1 MTVPACP
8 SHPARPRRRRRWG
21 CTRQPRAAPA
31 LNHNDD
37 DGGESISPMRP
48 RPTCA
53 TNEDGEAR
61 RRRVLRQRAPSPPH
75 LLAMCA
81 LVDASDRGTPPTHP
95 QAACAHNEGTAT
107 ARGASLT
114 QPEPRS
120 STTTVTG
127 EPVTRNSLF

>member
-1 MTVPACP
+1 
-8 SHPARPRRRRRWG
+8 
-21 CTRQPRAAPA
+21 
-31 LNHNDD
+31 
-37 DGGESISPMRP
+37 MRP

-61 RRRVLRQRAPSPPH
+61 QRRVLRQRAPSPPH
-75 LLAMCA
+75 LLAVCA
-81 LVDASDRGTPPTHP
+81 LVDESDRETPQTHP
-95 QAACAHNEGTAT
+95 QAACAHNEETAT

-127 EPVTRNSLF
+127 DPVTRNSLF